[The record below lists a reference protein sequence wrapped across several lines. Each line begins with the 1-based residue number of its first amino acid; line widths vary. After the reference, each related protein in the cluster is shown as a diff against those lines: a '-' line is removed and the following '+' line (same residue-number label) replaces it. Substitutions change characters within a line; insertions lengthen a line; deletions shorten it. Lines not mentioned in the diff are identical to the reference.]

1 MKAKIL
7 VKVDRDA
14 ALDAIRTLDAL
25 SGALKNSQSRWP
37 KRLKRQYEK
46 ARQDLVS
53 AAGLW
58 AQCNGLVSDL
68 EASPR

>member
-14 ALDAIRTLDAL
+14 ALEAIRTLDAL
-25 SGALKNSQSRWP
+25 SDALQGHEPRWP
-37 KRLKRQYEK
+37 KKLKRRYEN
-46 ARQDLVS
+46 ARHDLVR

-58 AQCNGLVSDL
+58 AQLNGLTEITAFD
-68 EASPR
+68 